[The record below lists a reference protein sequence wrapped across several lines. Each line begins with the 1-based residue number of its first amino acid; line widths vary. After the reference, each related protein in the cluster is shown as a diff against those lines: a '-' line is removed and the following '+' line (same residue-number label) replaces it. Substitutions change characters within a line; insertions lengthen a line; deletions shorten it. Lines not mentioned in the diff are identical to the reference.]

1 MIAAIQNAHFA
12 AAGLSGAPQSI
23 AHLPVQGATSPG
35 AAASPFSDL
44 MSDAI
49 GNVNQLEDQAHHAI
63 EGLMSGSGVDIHEA
77 MIAGEKASMAFEM
90 VLAVRNKAIQSYQSI
105 MNMQF

>member
-1 MIAAIQNAHFA
+1 MIAAIQNAHLA
-12 AAGLSGAPQSI
+12 AAGFSGAQQSI
-23 AHLPVQGATSPG
+23 AQLPAQGTTSPG

-44 MSDAI
+44 LSQAI
-49 GNVNQLEDQAHHAI
+49 GNVNQLEDHAHNAI
-63 EGLMSGSGVDIHEA
+63 EGMMSGSGVDIHEA
-77 MIAGEKASMAFEM
+77 MIASEKASMAFEM